1 MRFIAFLFFAY
12 GLFCIILA
20 ISQLRYFYKN
30 KSDKKFITLKKYTK
44 SMVSLFLIT
53 SVLSISLSLL
63 MFFKS
68 FSITI
73 ASECF
78 ILILSYY
85 TFTLGRINK
94 KYGLSK
100 NK

>member
-1 MRFIAFLFFAY
+1 MRFVAFLFFTY
-12 GLFCIILA
+12 GLFSIILA
-20 ISQLRYFYKN
+20 IAQLIYFYKN
-30 KSDKKFITLKKYTK
+30 KSNKKYTK

-68 FSITI
+68 LPITI
-73 ASECF
+73 ANGCF
-78 ILILSYY
+78 ILILSSY

>member
-1 MRFIAFLFFAY
+1 MRFVAFLFFTY
-12 GLFCIILA
+12 GLFSIILA
-20 ISQLRYFYKN
+20 IAQLIYFYKN
-30 KSDKKFITLKKYTK
+30 KSNKKYTK

-68 FSITI
+68 LPITI
-73 ASECF
+73 ASGCF

-85 TFTLGRINK
+85 TFTLSRINK
-94 KYGLSK
+94 KYGLPK